1 MKIDSSLK
9 PVGTSSTSAGRPA
22 AGKAGARTEGS
33 SSGTEVRISSASA
46 QMAGASSGAPV
57 DGARIAEIKLAISEG
72 RFKVDANAVADGLLE
87 TARDLIQSQR
97 NKA

>member
-1 MKIDSSLK
+1 MKVDSSLK
-9 PVGTSSTSAGRPA
+9 PVGTSSTSASRA
-22 AGKAGARTEGS
+22 TAGKAGARTEGS
-33 SSGTEVRISSASA
+33 GTGTEVRISSASA